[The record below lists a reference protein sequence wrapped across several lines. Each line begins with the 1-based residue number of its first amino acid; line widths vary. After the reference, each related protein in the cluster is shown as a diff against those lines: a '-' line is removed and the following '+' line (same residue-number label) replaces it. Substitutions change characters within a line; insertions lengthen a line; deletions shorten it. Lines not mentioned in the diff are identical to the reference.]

1 MKVGLLDTWLS
12 RRYRSFW
19 EAYLRALGVTL
30 ILPEAPFE
38 VALKAPAPE
47 WASLPLRAVLGRIDE
62 LKARGA
68 DVILLPDAQL
78 GVEGERG
85 GGQCPWVRDLEST
98 VESLRPA
105 SPKLFVVPAALDS
118 HVLGLAARL
127 GSELVRNPQA
137 VRLALERSRAQIK
150 PCGPYR
156 LPGSDAGVVSV
167 GLVGEPYLIEEP
179 RLYQGLLEALA
190 PYGVVLADRAPEE
203 LRREGERLGLR
214 LVLPSDLEWAGSAH
228 YLARRA
234 SVKVVVSLVEPECE
248 AMARV
253 AGWIAGKLPKPMI
266 VHRLDGSPEET
277 LAALEGYN
285 S

>member
-1 MKVGLLDTWLS
+1 MKVGLLDTWLP

-19 EAYLRALGVTL
+19 EAFLRALGVTL
-30 ILPEAPFE
+30 LFPEEPFE
-38 VALKAPAPE
+38 AALKAPAPE
-47 WASLPLRAVLGRIDE
+47 WVSLPLRAVLGRIDE
-62 LKARGA
+62 LKARDA

-85 GGQCPWVRDLEST
+85 GGQCPWVRDLQST

-105 SPKLFVVPAALDS
+105 SPKLFVVPAALDQ

-127 GSELVRNPQA
+127 GSELVRNPQEI
-137 VRLALERSRAQIK
+137 RLALERSRAQIK
-150 PCGPYR
+150 PCGPYG
-156 LPGSDAGVVSV
+156 LPGSDAGAASV

-179 RLYQGLLEALA
+179 RLYQGLLEALD
-190 PYGVVLADRAPEE
+190 PYGVALADRAPEE

-214 LVLPSDLEWAGSAH
+214 LVLPSDLEWAGAAH

-234 SVKVVVSLVEPECE
+234 SVKVVLSLVEPECE
-248 AMARV
+248 AMGRV

-266 VHRLDGSPEET
+266 VHRLDDSPEQT